1 MTRSFRLELRSRS
14 GRRSK
19 VQVDSVKPCDMDV
32 LNVREC
38 QVCYD
43 LPVRTAFV
51 NCGHIEPTLL
61 KELKYEFVLDDR

>member
-1 MTRSFRLELRSRS
+1 MICSFRHELRSRS
-14 GRRSK
+14 RRRSK
-19 VQVDSVKPCDMDV
+19 VLVDSVKPCDMDV

>member
-1 MTRSFRLELRSRS
+1 MTRPFRHVLRSRS

-19 VQVDSVKPCDMDV
+19 VQVDSAKACDINV
-32 LNVREC
+32 LNIREC